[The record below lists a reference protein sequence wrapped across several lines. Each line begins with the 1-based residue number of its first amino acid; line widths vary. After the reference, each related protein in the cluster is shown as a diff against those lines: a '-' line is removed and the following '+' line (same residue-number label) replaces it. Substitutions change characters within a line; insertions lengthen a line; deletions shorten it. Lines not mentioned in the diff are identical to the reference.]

1 MNSKKEMIAMILAG
15 GQGTRLGVLTERL
28 AKPAV
33 PYGGKYRLIDF
44 PLSNCVNSG
53 IDTVGV
59 VTQYKPKA
67 IYQHIGEGKA
77 WDLDKITEAGVSFL
91 PPYKEE
97 DKDNCY
103 KGTADAIYQNIEY
116 IDKYDPEYVL
126 ILSGDHIYKMDYD
139 KMLHQHKETK
149 ADATISVINVPMDE
163 ASRFGIMNL
172 NADNSIESFEEKPE
186 VPKSTTASMGVYIFN
201 WSVLKD
207 YLIEDARNE
216 LSSNDFGKNIIPQ
229 MLEDAR
235 KMYGYRFKGYWRDV
249 GTVESLWEANMD
261 LLNPDCELNLFDSS
275 WQITSTNMTTYDK
288 CQIALTASVKNSIL
302 GDGCKIEGTVKNSV
316 LSPGVEI
323 GEGAVVK
330 NSVILGH
337 TKVEP
342 YALIQNAI
350 IGGRSIIRE
359 GVVIASKSKIATVG
373 RKREVSRVN
382 HVETL
387 ANY

>member
-1 MNSKKEMIAMILAG
+1 MQSKEMIAMILAG
-15 GQGTRLGVLTERL
+15 GQGTRLGVLTERV

-53 IDTVGV
+53 VDTVGV

-67 IYQHIGEGKA
+67 IYKHIGDGEA
-77 WDLDKITEAGVSFL
+77 WDLNQITEAGVSFL
-91 PPYKEE
+91 PPYRDE

-103 KGTADAIYQNIEY
+103 RGTADAIYQNIEY
-116 IDKYDPEYVL
+116 IDKYEPEFVL

-139 KMLHQHKETK
+139 KMLKQHKETN
-149 ADATISVINVPMDE
+149 ADATISVINVPADE

-172 NADNSIESFEEKPE
+172 NTDNSIESFEEKPE
-186 VPKSTTASMGVYIFN
+186 VPKSTTASMGVYIFT
-201 WSVLKD
+201 WSILKD
-207 YLIEDARNE
+207 YLLEDHKNE
-216 LSSNDFGKNIIPQ
+216 LSSNDFGKDLIPR
-229 MLEDAR
+229 MLNDDKR
-235 KMYGYRFKGYWRDV
+235 MFGYKFKGYWRDV

-261 LLNPDCELNLFDSS
+261 LLDSRCELNLFDNN

-288 CQIALTASVKNSIL
+288 CQIGLTASVKNSIL
-302 GDGCKIEGTVKNSV
+302 GDDCKIEGTVKNSV
-316 LSPGVEI
+316 LSPGVVI
-323 GEGAVVK
+323 GEDAIVK
-330 NSVILGH
+330 DSVILGH
-337 TKVEP
+337 TVVEP

-359 GVVIASKSKIATVG
+359 GVVIASKNKIATVG
-373 RKREVSRVN
+373 RKREVSRVT

-387 ANY
+387 ANI

>member
-1 MNSKKEMIAMILAG
+1 MRDNKEMVAMILAG

-53 IDTVGV
+53 INTVGV

-67 IYQHIGEGKA
+67 IYSHIGEGEA

-91 PPYKEE
+91 PPYTEE

-103 KGTADAIYQNIEY
+103 RGTADAIYQNIEY
-116 IDKYDPEYVL
+116 IDSYNPEYVL
-126 ILSGDHIYKMDYD
+126 ILSGDHIYKMNYD
-139 KMLHQHKETK
+139 KMLQQHKETK
-149 ADATISVINVPMDE
+149 ADATISVINVSMEE

-172 NADNSIESFEEKPE
+172 KNDNSIDSFEEKPK
-186 VPKSTTASMGVYIFN
+186 VPKSTTASMGVYIFT
-201 WSVLKD
+201 WSVLKE
-207 YLIEDARNE
+207 YLISDNKND
-216 LSSNDFGKNIIPQ
+216 LSENDFGKNVIPQ
-229 MLEDAR
+229 MLADDR

-261 LLNPDCELNLFDSS
+261 ILNPNCELNLFDSK

-288 CQIALTASVKNSIL
+288 CQIELTASVKNSIL
-302 GDGCKIEGTVKNSV
+302 GDGCKIQGTVKNSV
-316 LSPGVEI
+316 LSPGVVI

-337 TKVEP
+337 TIVEP

-359 GVVIASKSKIATVG
+359 GVVIASKKNIVTVG

-387 ANY
+387 ANF